1 MPKIKLTCYNC
12 GMNYTSDITANVQV
26 NYTSM
31 STDELIERC
40 EALFASVDNV
50 INELHLLHEE
60 IRKRVE

>member
-1 MPKIKLTCYNC
+1 
-12 GMNYTSDITANVQV
+12 MNYTSDITANIKV

-40 EALFASVDNV
+40 ESLFASVDNV

>member
-1 MPKIKLTCYNC
+1 
-12 GMNYTSDITANVQV
+12 MNYTTDITANVQV

>member
-1 MPKIKLTCYNC
+1 MPKTKWTYYNC
-12 GMNYTSDITANVQV
+12 GMNYTTDITANVEV

-31 STDELIERC
+31 STDELLERC
-40 EALFASVDNV
+40 EALFASVDQV

>member
-1 MPKIKLTCYNC
+1 
-12 GMNYTSDITANVQV
+12 MNYTSDITANVQV

-40 EALFASVDNV
+40 ESLFASIDKV

-60 IRKRVE
+60 IRKRVEWRTTGMGE

>member
-1 MPKIKLTCYNC
+1 
-12 GMNYTSDITANVQV
+12 MNYTSHATANVEL

-31 STDELIERC
+31 SESELLERC
-40 EALFASVDNV
+40 DALFEAVEAV